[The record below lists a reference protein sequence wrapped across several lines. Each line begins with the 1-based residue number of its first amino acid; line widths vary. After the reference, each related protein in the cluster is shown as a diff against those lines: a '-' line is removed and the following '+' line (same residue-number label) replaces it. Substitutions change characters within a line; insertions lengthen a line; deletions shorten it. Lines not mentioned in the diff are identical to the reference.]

1 MNHTTPILFD
11 RAQLRKR
18 RARLGQGFANHDF
31 LWREAT
37 ERAEESLALIT
48 HRFPTMVGFGT
59 HAMEKPA
66 GTTHFIHC
74 ADTMGWAA
82 PHQLVADDEWL
93 PFAESSVDAVV
104 SILSL
109 HWVNDLPGALAQIQR
124 LLKPDGLFIAILPG
138 GETLRELRSIFAET
152 ESAISGGITPRIS
165 PFIDVRDGGALLQR
179 AGFALPVA
187 DTELLNISYA
197 NLFTLMDDLR
207 GSGSA
212 NVLQQRVQHFT
223 PKSFFVDAAKRY
235 AEQFADAEGRITA
248 TIELVTLT
256 AWKPSA
262 SQQQPAKRGSGS
274 LSLRDALK
282 GA

>member
-1 MNHTTPILFD
+1 MEHVAPILFN

-18 RARLGQGFANHDF
+18 RGRMGQRFVNHDF

-37 ERAEESLALIT
+37 ERVEESLALIT
-48 HRFPTMVGFGT
+48 HRFPTVVGFGT

-66 GTTHFIHC
+66 GTAHFIHC
-74 ADTMGWAA
+74 ADSAGWPQ
-82 PHQLVADDEWL
+82 PHQLVADEEFL
-93 PFAESSVDAVV
+93 PFAENSVDAVV

-109 HWVNDLPGALAQIQR
+109 QWVNDLPGALAQIQR
-124 LLKPDGLFIAILPG
+124 MLKPDGLFMAILPG

-152 ESAISGGITPRIS
+152 ESAISDGITPRIS

-187 DTELLNISYA
+187 DTELLSISYP
-197 NLFTLMDDLR
+197 NLFALMDDVR

-223 PKSFFVDAAKRY
+223 PRGFFLEAAARY
-235 AEQFADAEGRITA
+235 GEQFADAQGRITA
-248 TIELVTLT
+248 TMELVTLT

-262 SQQQPAKRGSGS
+262 NQQQPAKRGSGQVS
-274 LSLRDALK
+274 LKDVL
-282 GA
+282 